1 MESTA
6 ENTNPLERR
15 LDLTIAR
22 DALESAIESRL
33 KRIGRTLK
41 LPGFRPGK
49 VPFTMVKQQY
59 GAEARHEALQE
70 ALQAAFGEALASQN
84 LHMAGY
90 PRIAPKNG
98 ASDTHLEFEAVFEVY
113 PEFPIGDLS
122 SADFE
127 RPVLEVGDAE
137 IDRTLEILRRQRVRY
152 EAVERGAA
160 KEDRVVVDFLG
171 KKNGVPFQGGEA
183 HDYPFV
189 LGQNMM
195 LPGFE
200 AAIEGLRAGES
211 KVFEMTFP
219 EDYFAKDMAGQTV
232 TFEITVKQ
240 VMAPVLPEID
250 ADFARTLGIADGDVA
265 KMRAEVASNLAREV
279 KKRIESRLKDQV
291 MDALLA
297 AHPIPVPNAL
307 VELEIERLIENARR
321 DLEQRGMQVKD
332 FPIKPEWFAEQA
344 KRRVTLGLI
353 LAELVRKE
361 KLEARPEQVR
371 TMVEEAA
378 ETYENPAEVVNWYY
392 SQPQRL
398 AEVEAMVIEENVVE
412 WALAKA
418 RVTDKPVDF
427 DTLMDQKKP
436 A

>member
-15 LDLTIAR
+15 LDLSIAR
-22 DALESAIESRL
+22 DALESAIEARL

-49 VPFTMVKQQY
+49 VPFAMVRQQY

-90 PRIAPKNG
+90 PRIAPKDG
-98 ASDTHLEFEAVFEVY
+98 ASDTHLQFEAVFEVY

-122 SADFE
+122 HAEIE
-127 RPVLEVGDAE
+127 RPVLEVGAAE
-137 IDRTLEILRRQRVRY
+137 IDRTLDILRRQRVRY
-152 EAVERGAA
+152 EAVERGAT

-171 KKNGVPFQGGEA
+171 KKDGVPFQGGEA

-195 LPGFE
+195 LPAFE
-200 AAIEGLRAGES
+200 AAIEGLRTGES

-232 TFEITVKQ
+232 QFEITVKQ

-250 ADFARTLGIADGDVA
+250 ADFARTLGIADGDVE

-279 KKRIESRLKDQV
+279 KKRIEARLKDQV

-307 VELEIERLIENARR
+307 VELEIERLIANARR

-371 TMVEEAA
+371 AMIEEAA

-412 WALAKA
+412 WVLAKA